1 MVDLAAMVTSTLS
14 SERRT
19 FQSVL
24 MLANSVRKVK
34 MVAEVLPKELD
45 LKVLSS
51 QNRVVE
57 ALHEA
62 GIESSLLEESLSS
75 QGLGVLNHMH
85 DLVLQAI
92 GEGNLASGERLLVV
106 LAEPLDGVIV
116 VDTSNLNSNR
126 FASIAQ
132 EYSMDLE
139 VLTKMMH
146 LARHIGSRGREGHAI
161 GALFALGPLPA
172 LRKHTTA
179 LVLNPFKGHPPE
191 KRSILDEANHET
203 LAEFAWLDG
212 AILFNR
218 EGIASDAG
226 RYIQVP
232 AGITPKPGEGGRHL
246 AARAISQLVEGIA
259 VCVSSSGSITM
270 YANGRN
276 RYRVK
281 LN

>member
-14 SERRT
+14 SERRS

-51 QNRVVE
+51 QSRVVE

-126 FASIAQ
+126 FATIAQ
-132 EYSMDLE
+132 EYSIDLE
-139 VLTKMMH
+139 VLTKMMY

-161 GALFALGPLPA
+161 GALFALVPLPA

-276 RYRVK
+276 RYSVK